1 MNYLNNNKL
10 IKDINDINPSE
21 NSTFFICPYK
31 INTNAKM
38 PFLTYLLHKQPINDM
53 DLCTFL
59 YLKFNINKQET
70 FNNIKIMLNEFNLL
84 NVSFKG
90 ALQSDDI
97 FYLFYESTDL
107 QDEIIK
113 YNSHS
118 VLFWATIYEIV
129 HQQYIFN
136 IPIHYST
143 FTLFYSF
150 PDIIHL
156 NFLQNILPFPQ
167 TIYTFK
173 KMTQL
178 FQNYDNEEYIIKH
191 ETNIID
197 INVTRCILFTDKFS
211 NNQFFFKHINDLQII
226 SE

>member
-1 MNYLNNNKL
+1 MNYLNNKL

-21 NSTFFICPYK
+21 NSTFFICPYI

-38 PFLTYLLHKQPINDM
+38 PFLTYLLHKQTINDM

-70 FNNIKIMLNEFNLL
+70 FNNIKIMLNDFNLL

-90 ALQSDDI
+90 AIQTDDN
-97 FYLFYESTDL
+97 FYLFYECNSET
-107 QDEIIK
+107 ETIK

-118 VLFWATIYEIV
+118 ILFWATIYEIV

-143 FTLFYSF
+143 FTLFYYF

-178 FQNYDNEEYIIKH
+178 FQNYDNEEYIIKN
-191 ETNIID
+191 ETNMID
-197 INVTRCILFTDKFS
+197 INMTRCILFTDKFS

>member
-1 MNYLNNNKL
+1 MNYLNNL

-31 INTNAKM
+31 INTNANI
-38 PFLTYLLHKQPINDM
+38 PYLTYLLHKQNIIGG

-59 YLKFNINKQET
+59 YLKFNITKQET
-70 FNNIKIMLNEFNLL
+70 FNNIKKMFSSFNLI

-90 ALQSDDI
+90 ALQNDDI

-118 VLFWATIYEIV
+118 KLIWATIYEIV

-143 FTLFYSF
+143 FTPFYFF

-156 NFLQNILPFPQ
+156 KFLENILPFPQ
-167 TIYTFK
+167 TIYTLK
-173 KMTQL
+173 KMNEI
-178 FQNYDNEEYIIKH
+178 FKNYDIQSETYFINH

-197 INVTRCILFTDKFS
+197 INMTRCILFTDKFS
-211 NNQFFFKHINDLQII
+211 NNKFFFKHINDLQII

>member
-1 MNYLNNNKL
+1 MNSLNNI

-21 NSTFFICPYK
+21 NSTFFICPYI

-38 PFLTYLLHKQPINDM
+38 PFLTYLLHKQTINDM

-70 FNNIKIMLNEFNLL
+70 FNNIKIMLNDFNLI

-90 ALQSDDI
+90 FLQVNDN
-97 FYLFYESTDL
+97 FYLFYECNSET
-107 QDEIIK
+107 EIIK

-118 VLFWATIYEIV
+118 VLYWATIYEIV

-178 FQNYDNEEYIIKH
+178 FQNYDNEEYIIKN
-191 ETNIID
+191 ETNMID
-197 INVTRCILFTDKFS
+197 INMTRCILFTDKFS

>member
-1 MNYLNNNKL
+1 MNYLNNL

-21 NSTFFICPYK
+21 NSTFFICPYI

-38 PFLTYLLHKQPINDM
+38 PFLTYLLHKQTINDM

-70 FNNIKIMLNEFNLL
+70 FNNIKIMLNDFNLI

-90 ALQSDDI
+90 FLQVNDN
-97 FYLFYESTDL
+97 FYLFYECNSET
-107 QDEIIK
+107 EIIK

-118 VLFWATIYEIV
+118 VLYWATIYEIV

-178 FQNYDNEEYIIKH
+178 FQNYDNEEYIIKN
-191 ETNIID
+191 ETNMID
-197 INVTRCILFTDKFS
+197 INMTRCILFTDKFS